1 MLKEGEKNHRSMQVS
16 LYSSLITTE
25 LPIKPTEIIQGH
37 LACED

>member
-1 MLKEGEKNHRSMQVS
+1 MQVS